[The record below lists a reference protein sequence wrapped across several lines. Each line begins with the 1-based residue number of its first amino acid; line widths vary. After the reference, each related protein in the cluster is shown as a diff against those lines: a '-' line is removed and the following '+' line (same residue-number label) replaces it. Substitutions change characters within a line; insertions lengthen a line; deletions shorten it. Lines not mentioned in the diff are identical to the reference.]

1 MNQQLLKKRSVR
13 IIAIVLAIVTLL
25 PIIVRAGI
33 DVVAATYEVWS
44 PDYDMVDISSVLDKD
59 LLTDADY
66 DLLFEQTGLTK
77 IGIDDMLAKGQKNQI
92 LKIQREFFAEPSFT
106 CSKFHFC
113 VGMFV
118 KSRGTYPHVPLQDGD
133 IIYSPSTYI
142 SFINIS
148 HAAIAVSGG
157 NFVVE
162 AYGYGNPTQ
171 YSSTGSF
178 FIYPEF
184 VVLRPKAGKE
194 AGEMAARYV
203 EENMLDVPYDILTGI
218 LGKKAPE
225 KLKTTHCSHL
235 PWYAYYM
242 TGIDVDSNGGKIV
255 TPKDILN
262 SDELEIVQVFGMDVS
277 EFK

>member
-77 IGIDDMLAKGQKNQI
+77 TGIDDMLAKGQKNQI

-225 KLKTTHCSHL
+225 KLRTTHCSHL

-262 SDELEIVQVFGMDVS
+262 SDELEIVQVFGMDIS
-277 EFK
+277 KLK